1 MPSRQSSAT
10 VPAKQPAKGPP
21 LASEFSETIS
31 VKNQCPPLFGSNR
44 HETSPPL
51 LYPLAVSPMRVSSGM
66 GADLRCR
73 AGLKTRISPMLLVST
88 TYLLLAHSPW
98 SAGSMS
104 GGTRMLVLSVPLSTA
119 FRPFTP
125 FAPPADVLIG
135 SQPGPSGW
143 QLTAGGVGSAPSRLK
158 TGDGIACGPSFT
170 PAASCF
176 AVAAFF
182 AAAAAAG
189 DEADRPAV
197 DGAGNG
203 PVSREQPAVAQPVA
217 AGPVKVGDEVPR
229 LDEVTVLVALTVL
242 VVVAT
247 RADAAPPERT
257 TSATGSDNRDSSAN
271 NLRTRLDI
279 EPTIASFPH
288 PQRSGRADAPIPRTR
303 GSGTGRHRAR
313 AGEPVRDFIVPVGD

>member
-1 MPSRQSSAT
+1 MPSRQSLAT
-10 VPAKQPAKGPP
+10 GPAKQPAKGPP
-21 LASEFSETIS
+21 LASEFSEQIS
-31 VKNQCPPLFGSNR
+31 VKTQCPPLFGSNT

-51 LYPLAVSPMRVSSGM
+51 LYPLAVSPIRVSSGM

-73 AGLKTRISPMLLVST
+73 AVLKTRISPMLLVST
-88 TYLLLAHSPW
+88 TYLLLAQSPW

-143 QLTAGGVGSAPSRLK
+143 QLTVGGGGSAPSRLK
-158 TGDGIACGPSFT
+158 TGDGIACGPSFAA
-170 PAASCF
+170 AASCF

-182 AAAAAAG
+182 AAAAAAAG
-189 DEADRPAV
+189 DEAKSPAV
-197 DGAGNG
+197 DGDGNG
-203 PVSREQPAVAQPVA
+203 PVSREQPSVAQPVA

-229 LDEVTVLVALTVL
+229 LDEVTVLVALTVV

-257 TSATGSDNRDSSAN
+257 MSATGSDHSDSSAN
-271 NLRTRLDI
+271 NLRTRLGI
-279 EPTIASFPH
+279 
-288 PQRSGRADAPIPRTR
+288 
-303 GSGTGRHRAR
+303 
-313 AGEPVRDFIVPVGD
+313 